1 MNGPAAPGPPAAS
14 VESASERA
22 SKKVYLAV
30 PFAHKK
36 DAMALGAQFDR
47 ASNKWYVLHEQA
59 LALQEFPIF
68 KQWLPEDAKTLLA
81 KKTEAPPAADD
92 DAERSE
98 PYQKRQKTAT
108 GRAIQ
113 GQFKAVWDKIGAAAT
128 AVEEASSETAEQ
140 AVRDLRALFLR
151 EVKWVS
157 PSQAGDLWV
166 EFADALCADCDDEI
180 AGVAELDALLEPDGK
195 KLYDYVDSALLPPEC
210 YPERPHPGRL
220 PPAEPPAPAPAQEQ
234 PRQPEAPVASL
245 DTDASASG
253 GAAVASSTATSLP
266 PPKPPAP
273 DWQAESAKQAGI
285 SEADLARLL
294 EMDRQQ
300 QEQNEL
306 HQQAGAFAQ
315 EQRHQQ
321 QPPPPSHGAANG
333 HPPGGTSPL
342 PEGWV
347 ESSDPR
353 YGNTPFWYNAM
364 TRETSW
370 TRPTNGFGMHSGN
383 PVQFSPGDRWGR
395 W

>member
-1 MNGPAAPGPPAAS
+1 MNVPGAPSASAAAS
-14 VESASERA
+14 AERA
-22 SKKVYLAV
+22 SKKIYLNV

-68 KQWLPEDAKTLLA
+68 KQWLPDDAKTLLA
-81 KKTEAPPAADD
+81 KRTEVPADD
-92 DAERSE
+92 DDERSE
-98 PYQKRQKTAT
+98 PYAKRAKTAT
-108 GRAIQ
+108 GRVIQ
-113 GQFKAVWDKIGAAAT
+113 GQFKEVWDKIGAAAT

-166 EFADALCADCDDEI
+166 EFADALCADCDDEV
-180 AGVAELDALLEPDGK
+180 AGVAELDALLEPDRK

-220 PPAEPPAPAPAQEQ
+220 PPAEPPAPAPAPEQ
-234 PRQPEAPVASL
+234 PQQPEAPVASL
-245 DTDASASG
+245 DASASG
-253 GAAVASSTATSLP
+253 GAAVAEPSPAPTLP
-266 PPKPPAP
+266 PPQTPAP
-273 DWQAESAKQAGI
+273 DWQAASAKQAGV

-300 QEQNEL
+300 QELQEL
-306 HQQAGAFAQ
+306 QQQAEAFEQ
-315 EQRHQQ
+315 EQRQQ
-321 QPPPPSHGAANG
+321 QPPPPPPHQQNGAANG
-333 HPPGGTSPL
+333 HLPGGAPPP

-370 TRPTNGFGMHSGN
+370 TRPTGGLGAHPGN
-383 PVQFSPGDRWGR
+383 PVPFSPGDRWGR